1 MLFDFNRLAPA
12 GERRNDK
19 VKGQKQDSGAV
30 CRENGLHVPSAA
42 RRKRDEGSRL
52 GKQVRITCANA
63 KLSSD
68 VFQRATPSDRVRA
81 AI

>member
-1 MLFDFNRLAPA
+1 MSKNKTVGPCA
-12 GERRNDK
+12 ERTVRMFHRQPDAK
-19 VKGQKQDSGAV
+19 EV
-30 CRENGLHVPSAA
+30 R
-42 RRKRDEGSRL
+42 GSRL